1 MRNFAKAMTYEDLWR
16 PLEGQYGASEAKAI
30 ARLVLEQRF
39 HLSLADI
46 LCGKMALLSYGDMQW
61 LQAAAARLQQG
72 EPVQYV
78 LGEALFCGRS
88 FHVEPGVL
96 IPRPETEELCRWI
109 AACEPLARSI
119 LDIGTGSGCIACTLA
134 AELPAAEVTAWDISA
149 EALSIAQENA
159 KRTHVHVSF
168 ERQDVLH
175 MPASDIHQ
183 RFDVIVSNPPY
194 VCMKERETMDAHVLD
209 YEPHVA
215 LFVPDDDPLLFY
227 RSIALYAASA
237 LNPTG
242 TLYFEI
248 NPLYAT
254 ELKTMLQDAGFRD
267 IIIRKDFLDKQRF
280 IRACK

>member
-1 MRNFAKAMTYEDLWR
+1 MTYEDLWR
-16 PLEGQYGASEAKAI
+16 PLEEQYGASEAKAI

-46 LCGKMALLSYGDMQW
+46 LCGKMALLSYSDMQW

-78 LGEALFCGRS
+78 LGEVLFCGRR

-109 AACEPLARSI
+109 AACEPSARSI

-159 KRTHVHVSF
+159 KRTDVHVSF